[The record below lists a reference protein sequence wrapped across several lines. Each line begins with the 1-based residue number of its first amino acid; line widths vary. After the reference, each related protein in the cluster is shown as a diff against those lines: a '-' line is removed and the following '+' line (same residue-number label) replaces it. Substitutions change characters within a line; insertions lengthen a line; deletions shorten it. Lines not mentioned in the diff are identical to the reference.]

1 MEEVMAGGV
10 SGKSSDV
17 DMFSSPRGGDCDEKI
32 DTPPKKLSLT
42 QGASLEGVNQPP
54 GSQLPKLDV
63 EGSSPFARFLFP
75 SRKNFISLTVE
86 ESSLYHTWPEPS
98 CSDLKLLDE
107 SPVAYYE
114 RKVAKTAPP
123 RSGEALSYGTLLHS
137 WAEIGDEA
145 FWKRAVICPD
155 QYATSTGL
163 WGKAA
168 DAWARELPPDAL
180 PLAPA
185 DGHKLRA
192 QTLQVL
198 ANPAAKKLL
207 SQAIIKEHN
216 VRWRW
221 NGHSVRCR
229 FDGATDDCW
238 WDVKT
243 TRDQKPLEQFWQSV
257 KSYRYDM
264 QAAMYES
271 AMLACGWDYH
281 PLVFIATSTT
291 YPHHCSVVTLPPA
304 VTQRGRERCLRLLD
318 ELETRRDYDHWLPN
332 DYGQILELPCPRFF
346 KER

>member
-1 MEEVMAGGV
+1 M
-10 SGKSSDV
+10 
-17 DMFSSPRGGDCDEKI
+17 
-32 DTPPKKLSLT
+32 
-42 QGASLEGVNQPP
+42 
-54 GSQLPKLDV
+54 LPN
-63 EGSSPFARFLFP
+63 EYTRFLFP
-75 SRKNFISLTVE
+75 PRGNFISLTAE
-86 ESSLYHTWPEPS
+86 ESSLYHTWPDPS

-137 WAEIGDEA
+137 WAEIGDAA
-145 FWKRAVICPD
+145 FWARAIICPD

-192 QTLQVL
+192 QTRQVL
-198 ANPAAKKLL
+198 ANPAARKLL
-207 SQAIIKEHN
+207 EEAIIKEHN

-221 NGHSVRCR
+221 NGHNVRCR
-229 FDGATDDCW
+229 FDGATEQCW
-238 WDVKT
+238 WDIKT
-243 TRDQKPLEQFWQSV
+243 TRDQKPLEQFWSSV
-257 KSYRYDM
+257 RQFRYDM

-291 YPHHCSVVTLPPA
+291 YPYHCSVVKLPPA

-332 DYGQILELPCPRFF
+332 DYGQILELPCPRFY
-346 KER
+346 KES